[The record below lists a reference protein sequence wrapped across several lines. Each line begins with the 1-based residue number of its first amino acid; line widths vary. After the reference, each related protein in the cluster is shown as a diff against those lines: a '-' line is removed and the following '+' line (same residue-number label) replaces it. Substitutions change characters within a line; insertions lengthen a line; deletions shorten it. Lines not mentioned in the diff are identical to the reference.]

1 MNIYLKV
8 LSINYLIIYFSLN
21 FINNLYSKHRDNFE
35 MYLILIQIHQHSNI
49 IIIISFSIIQFVN
62 SIY

>member
-8 LSINYLIIYFSLN
+8 LSIHLIMIYFSFN
-21 FINNLYSKHRDNFE
+21 FINNLYSKNRDNFE

-49 IIIISFSIIQFVN
+49 IISIDF
-62 SIY
+62 